1 MSDERDILGTAYDPH
16 LMRRLLGEL
25 RPFWGR
31 IGLALVFMFL
41 ASAANVAGP
50 VFIQRAVDDALVH
63 QNGRLLLIY
72 VGLFL
77 GAALVEWWATRAR
90 IAIMAVVGTRLVCD
104 IRERLFAHLHTLSLN
119 FYNKFAIGRLMSRL
133 INDVGVLQD
142 FVTWAILG
150 VFRDIFLLA
159 GTVLAMLALNWQLSL
174 AAFATMPIMVWATRV
189 WRRQVR
195 EAYRTVRQRIAVL
208 NGYLNESITGIRVTK
223 AFVREARNIAHFDEL
238 NRAHFRANE
247 RAGWL
252 AAVFFPAVDML
263 SAVSLVL
270 VIGYGG
276 MRVLGG
282 SLTPG
287 VLIAFALYVERF
299 FNPIRDLAQRYNTF
313 QSAMV
318 ASERIY
324 QLLDTQPDL
333 RDAPD
338 AIELPPIKGRVEF
351 DHVWF
356 AYGDNQP
363 VLQDIVLTAEPGET
377 IALVGE
383 TGAGKSTL
391 VQLIPR
397 FFDVTH
403 GAIRIDGYDVRQ
415 VTRASL
421 RRQMGIVLQ
430 TTFLFSGTV
439 RENIRYGRLD
449 ATDEEVEAAARAVGA
464 HTFIE
469 KLPQG
474 YETEVGENGVNLSVG
489 QRQVLNFARALLADP
504 ALIILD
510 EATSSVDTA
519 TEMLIQQAIARL
531 LAGRTAFI
539 IAHRLSTIVNADRI
553 VVLDHGRIVE
563 MGTHEALLAQRGRYY
578 RLYTMQ
584 FRDSAA

>member
-356 AYGDNQP
+356 AYGARWYSSSP
-363 VLQDIVLTAEPGET
+363 AFSMSRMAPFALTAT
-377 IALVGE
+377 MCA
-383 TGAGKSTL
+383 KSPAP
-391 VQLIPR
+391 VC
-397 FFDVTH
+397 
-403 GAIRIDGYDVRQ
+403 
-415 VTRASL
+415 
-421 RRQMGIVLQ
+421 
-430 TTFLFSGTV
+430 
-439 RENIRYGRLD
+439 
-449 ATDEEVEAAARAVGA
+449 AAKWVSCC
-464 HTFIE
+464 
-469 KLPQG
+469 KLPSCSAAPCAR
-474 YETEVGENGVNLSVG
+474 T
-489 QRQVLNFARALLADP
+489 FATVAWTPPMRKWKRRR
-504 ALIILD
+504 
-510 EATSSVDTA
+510 V
-519 TEMLIQQAIARL
+519 RW
-531 LAGRTAFI
+531 GRTPSSKNCPRGTRPRWAKT
-539 IAHRLSTIVNADRI
+539 AST
-553 VVLDHGRIVE
+553 
-563 MGTHEALLAQRGRYY
+563 
-578 RLYTMQ
+578 
-584 FRDSAA
+584 